1 MNSPRP
7 TSPYQPPAPVETDPT
22 HPLPTPGGGSLEASI
37 EKLRAEAAQY
47 RQLSLD
53 WLLVDS
59 VKARRLL
66 IHAEGLEKRVVLL
79 EAASRVGA
87 PATHRPFT
95 YFLGAGKK

>member
-7 TSPYQPPAPVETDPT
+7 TSPYRPPAPVEIDDA
-22 HPLPTPGGGSLEASI
+22 HPCPQPGQGTLEASI
-37 EKLRAEAAQY
+37 ATLRAEAAQY

-66 IHAEGLEKRVVLL
+66 IHAESIEQKIILL

-87 PATHRPFT
+87 PTTFRPFT
-95 YFLGAGKK
+95 YFLGARKK